1 MIEKLKKLGKI
12 VVVLRIFCN
21 RYTSDGHQRVASFT
35 TTACSYTICLP
46 FEHVN
51 LGASLFER
59 DFVHRQLHEMNAAS
73 VILFQIFDSH
83 RIRNGARIK
92 PSALV

>member
-1 MIEKLKKLGKI
+1 VGAIKSKSLPG
-12 VVVLRIFCN
+12 LRL
-21 RYTSDGHQRVASFT
+21 RVPNP
-35 TTACSYTICLP
+35 ICLP

-51 LGASLFER
+51 LGAPLFER
-59 DFVHRQLHEMNAAS
+59 DFVHRQLHKMNAAS